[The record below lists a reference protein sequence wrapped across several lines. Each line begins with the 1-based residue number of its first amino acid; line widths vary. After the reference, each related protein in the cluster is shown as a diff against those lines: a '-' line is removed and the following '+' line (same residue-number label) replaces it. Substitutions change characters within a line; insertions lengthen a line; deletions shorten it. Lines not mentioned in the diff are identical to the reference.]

1 MKKFKSFGLASLAL
15 FILSG
20 CTSEE
25 RLKAVLVEHPEI
37 LIEVIQKNPERFAR
51 VFKEVSNPTP
61 EDSSAK
67 DRAEELAQRE
77 QDFKNPKQPEI
88 DPSRPMRGAA
98 EAKITIVSYTDFQCP
113 FCAKGALTMAKINK
127 KYPGRIRFLYK
138 HYPLEIHAKAMPAAI
153 RYEAIAFQNKDKAFK
168 FYDEVFKNQKELDSR
183 GEAYLDALAAKL
195 GVDVNRMKQNMLSSV
210 VRNRIASD
218 VEEGKKFAITG
229 TPGYLINGVKIV
241 GARNLNEFEEILLS
255 FL

>member
-1 MKKFKSFGLASLAL
+1 MRNFKSFGIVSLL
-15 FILSG
+15 FFVLSG

-25 RLKAVLVEHPEI
+25 RLKALLVEHPEI

-51 VFKEVSNPTP
+51 VFKEVANPNP
-61 EDSSAK
+61 EDNNAK
-67 DRAEELAQRE
+67 ERSEELAQRE
-77 QDFKNPKQPEI
+77 EDFKHPKQPEI

-127 KYPGRIRFLYK
+127 KYPGKIRFLYK
-138 HYPLEIHAKAMPAAI
+138 HYPLEIHSKAMPAAI
-153 RYEAIAFQNKDKAFK
+153 RYEAIAFQSKDKAFK
-168 FYDEVFKNQKELDSR
+168 FYDEVFKNQKELESR
-183 GEAYLDALAAKL
+183 GEVYLDSLAAKL
-195 GVDVNRMKQNMLSSV
+195 GVDVSRMKQDMLSSV

-241 GARNLNEFEEILLS
+241 GARNLNEYEEILLS